1 MWVLAPFRLV
11 YRALQRFRK
20 ERCAQTA
27 AALSFATL
35 LAIVPMIAVAFSLIS
50 QFPFAAGLIE
60 ALEKF
65 FLTNL
70 LPEKSG
76 RVITKYIGQFANR
89 VDRVTLIG
97 IAALAATALMQMF
110 TIEHAFDAI
119 WGVKLRRPL
128 WRRTLFHTLTLLLGP
143 VLFGGSLVL
152 ITYVVSASLGL
163 INEPG
168 WMTAWVG
175 KGLSFS
181 LMALVFGFIY
191 WGLPNKDVVP
201 WHAAFGGLVAASA
214 FAGLQ
219 KLFAIYVS
227 KVSTYAVLYGGFA
240 AIPVFL
246 IWIYAS
252 WGVVLV
258 GALLVAELPRAGKPQ
273 HSLR

>member
-11 YRALQRFRK
+11 IRAGRRFHT

-35 LAIVPMIAVAFSLIS
+35 LALVPMIAVAFALIS
-50 QFPFAAGLIE
+50 QFPFAVGLAE

-65 FLTNL
+65 FLANL

-76 RVITKYIGQFANR
+76 SVIAKYMSQFAHR
-89 VDRVTLIG
+89 VDRVTFIG
-97 IAALAATALMQMF
+97 IAALAVTALMQMF

-128 WRRTLFHTLTLLLGP
+128 WRRAVFHLLAMLLGP
-143 VLFGGSLVL
+143 ILFGGSLVL
-152 ITYVVSASLGL
+152 ITYLVSASFGL

-168 WMTAWVG
+168 WMLAMAG
-175 KGLSFS
+175 KSVSFA
-181 LMALVFGFIY
+181 LMALGFGAIY
-191 WGLPNKDVVP
+191 WGLPNKAVVP
-201 WHAAFGGLVAASA
+201 WHAALGGIVAASA

-219 KLFAIYVS
+219 KLFALYVS
-227 KVSTYAVLYGGFA
+227 KISTYTVLYGGFA

-246 IWIYAS
+246 VWVYAS
-252 WGVVLV
+252 WGVILI
-258 GALLVAELPRAGKPQ
+258 GALLVAELPRAAKP
-273 HSLR
+273 

>member
-11 YRALQRFRK
+11 FRAAQRFRK

-35 LAIVPMIAVAFSLIS
+35 LAMVPMIAVAFSIIS

-76 RVITKYIGQFANR
+76 RVITQYIGQFANR

-143 VLFGGSLVL
+143 VLFGGSLVV
-152 ITYVVSASLGL
+152 ITFLVSTSLGL
-163 INEPG
+163 INEPS
-168 WMTAWVG
+168 WVSAEVG
-175 KGLSFS
+175 KGLSFV
-181 LMALVFGFIY
+181 LMASIFGFIY

-201 WHAAFGGLVAASA
+201 WHAAFGGVVAALA

-227 KVSTYAVLYGGFA
+227 KVSTYTVLYGGFA

-252 WGVVLV
+252 WSVVLV
-258 GALLVAELPRAGKPQ
+258 GALLVAELPRADKP
-273 HSLR
+273 RTAIR